1 MIVGVLALQGAFREH
16 QEMLAACGVKSIQV
30 RKPEELEKIDA
41 LIIPGGES
49 TTIGKLMKERGLL
62 GPITVLSKQG
72 MPVFGTCAGLILLAK
87 EIEESNQERIGL
99 MNIKVRRN
107 AFGRQVESFEEDLE
121 IAALGKD
128 PFRAVF
134 IRAPYITETAPSV
147 AVLAVYRERPVCVQ
161 EGAFLAAA
169 FHPEL
174 TGDRRLHEYFL
185 EMVKKNIA
193 QKRNL

>member
-16 QEMLAACGVKSIQV
+16 QEMLAACGVKSVQV
-30 RKPEELEKIDA
+30 RKTEELEKIDA

-49 TTIGKLMKERGLL
+49 TTIGKLMKVRGLL
-62 GPITVLSKQG
+62 EPVTVLSKQG

-87 EIEESNQERIGL
+87 EIEGSNQVRIGL
-99 MNIKVRRN
+99 MNIKVKRN
-107 AFGRQVESFEEDLE
+107 AFGRQVESFEEELE

-147 AVLAVYRERPVCVQ
+147 EVLA
-161 EGAFLAAA
+161 
-169 FHPEL
+169 
-174 TGDRRLHEYFL
+174 
-185 EMVKKNIA
+185 
-193 QKRNL
+193 